1 MIEYVRDGN
10 FIQKI
15 INLHT
20 ALVFIC
26 IFNMLFIIATILI
39 LPTSLVISH
48 FKGQYRF
55 ISRKIG
61 LDIIQSFTSTKNNS
75 HSSKLLLEELLNS
88 ISVPLLLIAPYTA
101 QVTFANKA
109 VTKLAGDKLLKA
121 IAAKEYDA
129 ADYFTDSMGNPISQ
143 EQMPGVRV
151 ARGERLEGL
160 ELEWHSCGAVY
171 SLVIFA
177 DTLPAMDNYP
187 TTCVMILQ
195 DITSLKQRETALSS
209 IQQQTEKLQELN
221 RLKDEFLAVLT
232 HELRS
237 PLNAILGW
245 SQLLRTRKLNPHQI
259 DQAVESIERN
269 ARSQVQLVE
278 DLLDIS
284 SIIQGKL
291 QFSPIVCNLISI
303 IKSAIESVHLAARA
317 KNIQIKFAPAQEKL
331 ENIEFLLSGNP
342 ERLQQVFW
350 NLLANAIKFTPPGG
364 KVEIHLTKT
373 FTQGQHNRKD
383 DAALYGTNY
392 VLIDVID
399 TGIGIHPDFLPYV
412 FDRFRQADSSNTRA
426 YGGLGVGL
434 ALVRHLVEMHGG
446 TVSVNSLGENRGTTF
461 TVKLPLLCASGDNL
475 GKNVNQC
482 SQLTAEPPNIFLSG
496 VKVLV
501 VVADTEC
508 SAFITAILEQYHS
521 EVLVAASV
529 SEVWPIIHQSHPD
542 ALIGDLY
549 LPDEDGY
556 SLMRQLRSRSPEQGG
571 KIPAAALTSYGRAQ
585 ERFLALQAGY
595 QLHLPKPIEPAE
607 MVTVVATLAGRILHN

>member
-1 MIEYVRDGN
+1 
-10 FIQKI
+10 
-15 INLHT
+15 
-20 ALVFIC
+20 
-26 IFNMLFIIATILI
+26 MLFIIIATILI
-39 LPTSLVISH
+39 LPASLVISY
-48 FKGQYRF
+48 FKGQCSL
-55 ISRKIG
+55 ISQKIG
-61 LDIIQSFTSTKNNS
+61 LDIIQSFTNTKNNYN
-75 HSSKLLLEELLNS
+75 SSKLLLEELLNS
-88 ISVPLLLIAPYTA
+88 ISVPLLLIEPYTA
-101 QVTFANKA
+101 RVTFANKA

-121 IAAKEYDA
+121 IAAEEYDT
-129 ADYFTDSMGNPISQ
+129 ADYFIDRMGNPIPQ

-151 ARGERLEGL
+151 ARGEKLAGL
-160 ELEWHSCGAVY
+160 ELEWHTCGTVY

-177 DTLPAMDNYP
+177 DTMPAMDNYP
-187 TTCVMILQ
+187 TTCLMILQ

-269 ARSQVQLVE
+269 ARTQVQLVE

-291 QFSPIVCNLISI
+291 QLSPIVCNLISI
-303 IKSAIESVHLAARA
+303 IRSAIESVHLAARA
-317 KNIQIKFAPAQEKL
+317 KNIQIKFTPAHEQL

-364 KVEIHLTKT
+364 KVEINLTKI
-373 FTQGQHNRKD
+373 FSQSQQNRKD
-383 DAALYGTNY
+383 DAAGTNY

-412 FDRFRQADSSNTRA
+412 FDRFRQADSSNARA

-461 TVKLPLLCASGDNL
+461 TVKLPLLCAKTDNL
-475 GKNVNQC
+475 GKNVHQC
-482 SQLTAEPPNIFLSG
+482 SRLNAEPPNIFLSG
-496 VKVLV
+496 IKVLV
-501 VVADTEC
+501 VVSDTEC
-508 SAFITAILEQYHS
+508 SAFITAILEQHHS

-529 SEVWPIIHQSHPD
+529 SEVWSIIHRSPPD
-542 ALIGDLY
+542 VLIGDLY

-556 SLMRQLRSRSPEQGG
+556 SLIRQLRSRSPEQGG

-607 MVTVVATLAGRILHN
+607 MVTVVAMLTGRICA